1 MLNEKQILS
10 LGSSIEEEMWKL
22 VGTLEMTGPAPW
34 LGKWVPKAG
43 QSKAAGSHRQNQE
56 QQSVSHSTALPCQ
69 PPALML
75 YLEKW

>member
-10 LGSSIEEEMWKL
+10 LGSSIEEEMWEL

-34 LGKWVPKAG
+34 LGMWVPEAG

-56 QQSVSHSTALPCQ
+56 
-69 PPALML
+69 
-75 YLEKW
+75 